1 MARRVL
7 TRVDIDQL
15 LAAGTT
21 QVLLAPGDIVTAL
34 AREHAQQRGLR
45 LVPASPGATAS
56 GPTGAAPAASGPTPE
71 VVAEIRRAVVAA
83 LGHEPAGLDAAIA
96 RALS

>member
-1 MARRVL
+1 MTRRVL
-7 TRVDIDQL
+7 TKVDIEQL

-21 QVLLAPGDIVTAL
+21 EVVLAPGDIVTAV

-45 LVPASPGATAS
+45 LVPA
-56 GPTGAAPAASGPTPE
+56 APAASGTTASGATAD
-71 VVAEIRRAVVAA
+71 VVAEIRRAVIAA
-83 LGHEPAGLDAAIA
+83 VGREPAGLDAAIA